1 MEGIDKNLYK
11 TYNKLVHEVP
21 MARKYVVVNWC
32 MGNVCNYHCSYCP
45 DILHDGSIG
54 WYDYEI
60 VERFCTK
67 VYNHYKP
74 RKIYYEFTGGEI
86 TMWKDFPKISKY
98 LHDLDKKNAIGI
110 ISNASRTLRWWK
122 EYKNLIDHVSLSF
135 HAEEGDPNHFIEVV
149 KEIKDTT
156 KTHVNMMMHFN
167 KIGFKKCIDLAD
179 EIIKIGNV
187 SIALQPLLIEFQDTM
202 YGYSEEQMRIIDNQ
216 TELYESKIE
225 WTKEY
230 PIYRGPMKMVETKTK
245 QEQVV
250 APHLF
255 IANKLNSWKGWK
267 CYAGV
272 EQIVVDVDGSVW
284 RGWCKVGELLGWVDK
299 VKIDTGFGSHATAT
313 KPGLPVQIDFPKD
326 PIICDKDFCHCNFD
340 IMSTKEKV

>member
-1 MEGIDKNLYK
+1 
-11 TYNKLVHEVP
+11 
-21 MARKYVVVNWC
+21 
-32 MGNVCNYHCSYCP
+32 
-45 DILHDGSIG
+45 
-54 WYDYEI
+54 
-60 VERFCTK
+60 
-67 VYNHYKP
+67 
-74 RKIYYEFTGGEI
+74 
-86 TMWKDFPKISKY
+86 
-98 LHDLDKKNAIGI
+98 
-110 ISNASRTLRWWK
+110 
-122 EYKNLIDHVSLSF
+122 
-135 HAEEGDPNHFIEVV
+135 
-149 KEIKDTT
+149 
-156 KTHVNMMMHFN
+156 
-167 KIGFKKCIDLAD
+167 
-179 EIIKIGNV
+179 
-187 SIALQPLLIEFQDTM
+187 
-202 YGYSEEQMRIIDNQ
+202 
-216 TELYESKIE
+216 
-225 WTKEY
+225 
-230 PIYRGPMKMVETKTK
+230 MKMVETKTK